1 VHERWPGGSAPAIVT
16 SVDDQQII
24 DEINRQAGG
33 DGQRFSIVTTELSG
47 YVRHT
52 RDLTEDLRRLGKR
65 TINSVQTI
73 AEDSFGKIGKETG
86 FTAALNNFA
95 GALEHQVDGLAGNA
109 DKLGDGV
116 AKTARTYRE
125 QDDEIAESIMDMLR

>member
-1 VHERWPGGSAPAIVT
+1 
-16 SVDDQQII
+16 VDDQQII
-24 DEINRQAGG
+24 AEINQQLGG
-33 DGQRFSIVTTELSG
+33 GGGPGFGIATTELTG

-52 RDLTEDLRRLGKR
+52 RDLADDLHRLAKR

-86 FTAALNNFA
+86 FAAALNHFA
-95 GALEHQVDGLAGNA
+95 GALEHQIHGVAGNA
-109 DKLGDGV
+109 DKLSDGV

-125 QDDEIAESIMDMLR
+125 QDEEIAESIMDMLR